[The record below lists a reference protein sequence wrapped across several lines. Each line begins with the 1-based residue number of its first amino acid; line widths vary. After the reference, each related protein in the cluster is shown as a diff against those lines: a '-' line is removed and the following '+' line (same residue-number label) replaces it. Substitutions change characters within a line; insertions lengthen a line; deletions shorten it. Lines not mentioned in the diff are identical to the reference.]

1 MIILVVMV
9 LWCIFVWNLKQSLL
23 GSWPISINISGFRD
37 VFSGLQCLL
46 RVPTENGLDTMEN
59 LETSTFDDGDIF
71 EWQLV
76 RWHRERR
83 LCDSFSWKIKLIF
96 LWHSCGTTDCHGV
109 LSTGTCWLPHQD
121 RWLLDPDRAPAEPKI
136 TETMKIISYHQI
148 TQWISGEICGFQDL
162 TPVMVWLTSLF
173 YFFSTCLQPQESSM
187 VSIFSIRW
195 PVPRAESL
203 TGSSEKMSSKMS
215 WLSLNFF
222 VCFVSTVAWCGM
234 SFWDFLSIQLFGPPT
249 DWFWQLGQDAG
260 CPWSYGWSLG
270 GHRLQISSSSLE
282 TIYMWLYDHHRT
294 TGG

>member
-96 LWHSCGTTDCHGV
+96 LWHSCGTPVALRIAMVFCRQVHAGCHTKTVGSWIQIV
-109 LSTGTCWLPHQD
+109 RQQS
-121 RWLLDPDRAPAEPKI
+121 PKSLKLWKSYPI
-136 TETMKIISYHQI
+136 TK
-148 TQWISGEICGFQDL
+148 
-162 TPVMVWLTSLF
+162 
-173 YFFSTCLQPQESSM
+173 
-187 VSIFSIRW
+187 
-195 PVPRAESL
+195 
-203 TGSSEKMSSKMS
+203 
-215 WLSLNFF
+215 SLNESQGKFVVSKIWHQSWYGLPVFF
-222 VCFVSTVAWCGM
+222 IFFRHVCNPKNPAW
-234 SFWDFLSIQLFGPPT
+234 SAYS
-249 DWFWQLGQDAG
+249 A
-260 CPWSYGWSLG
+260 
-270 GHRLQISSSSLE
+270 
-282 TIYMWLYDHHRT
+282 
-294 TGG
+294 